1 MLKWCLEKTPPPY
14 TPHLPEHYP
23 GAPPVS
29 RFHDNHTTTVHHN
42 RPVTESVLAFTRA
55 VNSHSQW
62 PRSHPAYWS
71 RSQSRPMS
79 SEGSMSA
86 YVSAY
91 VYQTRIHLS
100 VSTVF
105 IVAWI
110 ESIQIKSSLLLSSS
124 ALSFMPIAV
133 RLRCQILCSSA
144 LSFVPI
150 SGRLLNI
157 EHCWPVFTSS
167 FYRIFRNT
175 FLNCNLF

>member
-1 MLKWCLEKTPPPY
+1 MQDFLHFIHTTLTWLHINYTCIFAEVMSGEDVPPPPY

-23 GAPPVS
+23 AAAPVS

-42 RPVTESVLAFTRA
+42 RPVTESVLAFIRA

-62 PRSHPAYWS
+62 PRSYTAYWS
-71 RSQSRPMS
+71 RSQSWPMS

-110 ESIQIKSSLLLSSS
+110 ESSQIEMSDSLL
-124 ALSFMPIAV
+124 F
-133 RLRCQILCSSA
+133 CS
-144 LSFVPI
+144 
-150 SGRLLNI
+150 
-157 EHCWPVFTSS
+157 
-167 FYRIFRNT
+167 
-175 FLNCNLF
+175 